1 MKTLLVAKNL
11 SKNFLGI
18 VAVSNA
24 SIRVDEGEI
33 VSIIGPN
40 GAGKTTL
47 LNLLSGVIRPSSGS
61 VEFEGQVVTHLGPH
75 QYAGLG
81 ITRTFQ
87 NLALFKVGTVLDN
100 IRIGFHS
107 RIQSGVLASAFFL
120 PHVKREEAM
129 LLDKAREIASFLEIE
144 NLLHVIVGTLSYGQ
158 QKRVELARALAAGPK
173 LLLLDELISGM
184 NLEEKQSIARFIFQ
198 IQRRYG
204 CGIAMIEHDLGFVMD
219 ISDRIY
225 VLNFGH
231 QIAEGSPS
239 EIASNP
245 EVIAAYVG
253 SSMQKEN
260 TERRDLAV

>member
-61 VEFEGQVVTHLGPH
+61 VEFEGQIVTHLGPH

-87 NLALFKVGTVLDN
+87 NLALFKVGRFW
-100 IRIGFHS
+100 IIS
-107 RIQSGVLASAFFL
+107 ASAF
-120 PHVKREEAM
+120 
-129 LLDKAREIASFLEIE
+129 
-144 NLLHVIVGTLSYGQ
+144 
-158 QKRVELARALAAGPK
+158 
-173 LLLLDELISGM
+173 
-184 NLEEKQSIARFIFQ
+184 
-198 IQRRYG
+198 
-204 CGIAMIEHDLGFVMD
+204 
-219 ISDRIY
+219 
-225 VLNFGH
+225 
-231 QIAEGSPS
+231 IAEFNPAFSHPPS
-239 EIASNP
+239 FFR
-245 EVIAAYVG
+245 
-253 SSMQKEN
+253 M
-260 TERRDLAV
+260 